1 MRLSS
6 PCALSSATS
15 DFRQRLT
22 PSRQAREEY
31 DGQGQSFAPAVG
43 MTYEATQLPL
53 LPSTTFPS
61 LWRQASSGCSLSA
74 NSG

>member
-1 MRLSS
+1 M
-6 PCALSSATS
+6 SSATS

-43 MTYEATQLPL
+43 MTYEATQLP
-53 LPSTTFPS
+53 STTFPS

>member
-31 DGQGQSFAPAVG
+31 DGQGQSFAPAVA
-43 MTYEATQLPL
+43 YRNLAKYLA
-53 LPSTTFPS
+53 S
-61 LWRQASSGCSLSA
+61 LR
-74 NSG
+74 